1 VEPTSSQAYNPT
13 PFNSA
18 KSQSAGHQEEEVE
31 EEEEEEEEGHGM
43 I

>member
-31 EEEEEEEEGHGM
+31 EEEEGHGM

>member
-1 VEPTSSQAYNPT
+1 VEPTSSQAYNST

-18 KSQSAGHQEEEVE
+18 KPQSAGHQEEK
-31 EEEEEEEEGHGM
+31 EEEGHGM